1 MDNQIN
7 FNRGV
12 VRPIQAFNDAGELLR
27 GYYGSFLVITFIGAL
42 LMGLGGMIP
51 MAPLTPPLMCGIYLC
66 LLNRVHGQNFDTSTL
81 FKGFEYFGQS
91 FIASLFY
98 SLPMFIVSIVSSIVL
113 QIGMGGINY
122 YIESL
127 KLDKNPKPNIE
138 EVLPGLLTALGSFF
152 GIFFVV
158 IFATIVFAFVL
169 RMIVIFAY
177 PLIVEHKMDGMAAV
191 KLSCRALMGNLFGVL
206 ALLILESFL
215 IFAGIMFFYI
225 GVIFLLPFI
234 YAAWFCAYRRVFA
247 QPNLVNQP
255 NVWTPQGTSK
265 AGRNLLLGAILM
277 FVISATGI
285 SVGGFFLYQ
294 SISNAIEK
302 SKIQQQ
308 NRVNEPSNTV
318 NPLSKPTPAYP
329 SNSNAPSNSNTPSN
343 IKSVSGGV
351 LNGKAINLVQPT
363 YPPAAKAVRAS
374 GAVNVQVTIDEQ
386 GNVVSAS
393 AVSGHPL
400 LRAAAEAAARES
412 KFSPTILSGK
422 VVKVTGIIVYN
433 FVP

>member
-1 MDNQIN
+1 MENQIN

-27 GYYGSFLVITFIGAL
+27 GYYGSFLVVTFIGAL

-66 LLNRVHGQNFDTSTL
+66 LLNRVQGQNFDTSTL

-152 GIFFVV
+152 GLFFVV
-158 IFATIVFAFVL
+158 IFVTIILAFAL

-215 IFAGIMFFYI
+215 IIAGIMFFYI

-247 QPNLVNQP
+247 QPNLVDQP

-277 FVISATGI
+277 FILSATGI

-294 SISNAIEK
+294 DFTNAIEK

-308 NRVNEPSNTV
+308 NRVNEPSNTA
-318 NPLSKPTPAYP
+318 NPLSVPTPVLP
-329 SNSNAPSNSNTPSN
+329 SNSNAPSN

-351 LNGKAINLVQPT
+351 LNGKATNLVQPT
-363 YPPAAKAVRAS
+363 YPPAAKAVRAN

-422 VVKVTGIIVYN
+422 AVKVTGIIVYN